1 MRDLIVKISGVN
13 FFILDFRNNDM
24 YYEYWFL
31 DYDGFIN
38 YGNRSIQKKV

>member
-13 FFILDFRNNDM
+13 FFILDFTNGDA

-31 DYDGFIN
+31 DYDGFIS
-38 YGNRSIQKKV
+38 YGNRFIQKKV